1 MTSYKK
7 IEIRGKDLILSR
19 YTGLDPADEF
29 SVTFK
34 TLDESS
40 NYVIHRDILRHQ
52 LSQKQG
58 TVSTKTRSEV
68 RGGGKKPWRQ
78 KGTGRA
84 RAGTSRS
91 PLWRGG
97 GVVFPASTKSAKPKK
112 LNKKMYKSAM
122 RSIFSSLAKENRVF
136 LSDKINIENPKTKA
150 FVDFLNKNE
159 LKEGLFIV
167 DEISN
172 NLDLASRN
180 LPNVN
185 VTNLNTLNPI
195 NLLKF
200 NSIVISENCL
210 NLIEEKLS

>member
-1 MTSYKK
+1 MKLPFLKSSKTTEAEVSEK
-7 IEIRGKDLILSR
+7 IFGVEINKDLI
-19 YTGLDPADEF
+19 A
-29 SVTFK
+29 
-34 TLDESS
+34 
-40 NYVIHRDILRHQ
+40 Q
-52 LSQKQG
+52 LIKIYIENSHPGTKAQKN
-58 TVSTKTRSEV
+58 RSAV

-97 GVVFPASTKSAKPKK
+97 GVVFPASTKSAQQKK

-136 LSDKINIENPKTKA
+136 ISEQINVENPKTKE

-185 VTNLNTLNPI
+185 VSNINTLNPVS
-195 NLLKF
+195 LLKY
-200 NSIVISENCL
+200 NSVVIAKNCL

>member
-1 MTSYKK
+1 MKLPFLKSSKTTEAEVSEK
-7 IEIRGKDLILSR
+7 IFGVEINKDLI
-19 YTGLDPADEF
+19 A
-29 SVTFK
+29 
-34 TLDESS
+34 
-40 NYVIHRDILRHQ
+40 Q
-52 LSQKQG
+52 LIKIYIENSHPGTKAQKN
-58 TVSTKTRSEV
+58 RSAV

-97 GVVFPASTKSAKPKK
+97 GVIFPASTKSAKPKK

-136 LSDKINIENPKTKA
+136 LSDKINIENPKTKD
-150 FVDFLNKNE
+150 FVEFLKKNE

-167 DEISN
+167 EEISN
-172 NLDLASRN
+172 NLSLASRN

-200 NSIVISENCL
+200 NSVVIAENCL

>member
-1 MTSYKK
+1 MKLPFLKSSKTTEAEVSEK
-7 IEIRGKDLILSR
+7 IFGVEINKDLI
-19 YTGLDPADEF
+19 A
-29 SVTFK
+29 
-34 TLDESS
+34 
-40 NYVIHRDILRHQ
+40 Q
-52 LSQKQG
+52 LIKIYIENSHPGTKAQKN
-58 TVSTKTRSEV
+58 RSAV

-97 GVVFPASTKSAKPKK
+97 GVLFPASTKSAKPKT

-136 LSDKINIENPKTKA
+136 LSDQINIENPKTKDFA
-150 FVDFLNKNE
+150 DFLTRNE

-172 NLDLASRN
+172 NLSLASRN

-200 NSIVISENCL
+200 NSVVIAENCL

>member
-1 MTSYKK
+1 MKLPFLKSSKTTEAEVSEK
-7 IEIRGKDLILSR
+7 IFGVEINKDLI
-19 YTGLDPADEF
+19 A
-29 SVTFK
+29 
-34 TLDESS
+34 
-40 NYVIHRDILRHQ
+40 Q
-52 LSQKQG
+52 LIKIYIENSHPGTKAQKN
-58 TVSTKTRSEV
+58 RSAV

-136 LSDKINIENPKTKA
+136 LSDQINIENPKTKD
-150 FVDFLNKNE
+150 FVDFLRKNE

-172 NLDLASRN
+172 NLSLASRN

-200 NSIVISENCL
+200 NSVVIAENCL

>member
-1 MTSYKK
+1 MKLPFLKSSKTTEAEVSEK
-7 IEIRGKDLILSR
+7 IFGVEINKDLI
-19 YTGLDPADEF
+19 A
-29 SVTFK
+29 
-34 TLDESS
+34 
-40 NYVIHRDILRHQ
+40 Q
-52 LSQKQG
+52 LIKIYIENSHPGTKAQKN
-58 TVSTKTRSEV
+58 RSAV

-136 LSDKINIENPKTKA
+136 LSDQINIENPKNKD
-150 FVDFLNKNE
+150 FVDFLKKNE

-172 NLDLASRN
+172 NLSLASRN

-200 NSIVISENCL
+200 NSVVIAENCL

>member
-1 MTSYKK
+1 MKLPFLKSSKTTEAEVSEK
-7 IEIRGKDLILSR
+7 IFGVEINKDLIAQLIKIYIENSH
-19 YTGLDPADEF
+19 PA
-29 SVTFK
+29 TK
-34 TLDESS
+34 A
-40 NYVIHRDILRHQ
+40 
-52 LSQKQG
+52 QKN
-58 TVSTKTRSEV
+58 RSAV

-136 LSDKINIENPKTKA
+136 LSDQINIENPKTKD
-150 FVDFLNKNE
+150 FVDFLKKNE

-172 NLDLASRN
+172 NLSLASRN

-200 NSIVISENCL
+200 NSVVIAENCL

>member
-1 MTSYKK
+1 MKLPFLKSCKTTDAEVSEK
-7 IEIRGKDLILSR
+7 IFGVEVNKDLI
-19 YTGLDPADEF
+19 A
-29 SVTFK
+29 
-34 TLDESS
+34 
-40 NYVIHRDILRHQ
+40 Q
-52 LSQKQG
+52 LIKIYIENSHPGTKAQKN
-58 TVSTKTRSEV
+58 RSAV

-136 LSDKINIENPKTKA
+136 LSDQINIENPKTKD
-150 FVDFLNKNE
+150 FVDFLKKNE

-172 NLDLASRN
+172 NLSLASRN

-200 NSIVISENCL
+200 NSVVIAENCL
-210 NLIEEKLS
+210 NLIEEKLL

>member
-1 MTSYKK
+1 MKLPFLKSSKTTDAEVSDK
-7 IEIRGKDLILSR
+7 IFGVEINKDLI
-19 YTGLDPADEF
+19 A
-29 SVTFK
+29 
-34 TLDESS
+34 
-40 NYVIHRDILRHQ
+40 Q
-52 LSQKQG
+52 LIKIYIENSHPGTKAQKN
-58 TVSTKTRSEV
+58 RSAV

-136 LSDKINIENPKTKA
+136 LSDQINIENPKTKD
-150 FVDFLNKNE
+150 FVDFLKKNE

-172 NLDLASRN
+172 NLSLASRN

-185 VTNLNTLNPI
+185 VTNLNALNPI
-195 NLLKF
+195 SLLKF
-200 NSIVISENCL
+200 NSVVIAENCL

>member
-1 MTSYKK
+1 MKLPFLKSSKTTEAEVSEK
-7 IEIRGKDLILSR
+7 IFGVEINKDLI
-19 YTGLDPADEF
+19 A
-29 SVTFK
+29 
-34 TLDESS
+34 
-40 NYVIHRDILRHQ
+40 Q
-52 LSQKQG
+52 LIKIYIENSHPGTKAQKN
-58 TVSTKTRSEV
+58 RSAV

-122 RSIFSSLAKENRVF
+122 LSIFSSLAKENRVF
-136 LSDKINIENPKTKA
+136 LSDQINIENPKTKD
-150 FVDFLNKNE
+150 FVEFLKKNE

-172 NLDLASRN
+172 NLSLASRN

-200 NSIVISENCL
+200 NSVVISENCL

>member
-1 MTSYKK
+1 MKLPFLKSSKTTEAEVSEK
-7 IEIRGKDLILSR
+7 IFGVEINKDLI
-19 YTGLDPADEF
+19 A
-29 SVTFK
+29 
-34 TLDESS
+34 
-40 NYVIHRDILRHQ
+40 Q
-52 LSQKQG
+52 LIKIYIENSHPGTKAQKN
-58 TVSTKTRSEV
+58 RSAV

-78 KGTGRA
+78 KGTGTA

-136 LSDKINIENPKTKA
+136 LSDQINIENPKTKD
-150 FVDFLNKNE
+150 FVDFIKKNE

-172 NLDLASRN
+172 NLSLASRN

-200 NSIVISENCL
+200 NSVVIAENCL

>member
-1 MTSYKK
+1 MKLPFLKSSKTAEAEVPEK
-7 IEIRGKDLILSR
+7 IFGVEINKDLI
-19 YTGLDPADEF
+19 A
-29 SVTFK
+29 
-34 TLDESS
+34 
-40 NYVIHRDILRHQ
+40 Q
-52 LSQKQG
+52 LIKIYIENSHQG
-58 TVSTKTRSEV
+58 TKAQKNRSAV

-136 LSDKINIENPKTKA
+136 LFDQINIENPKTKD
-150 FVDFLNKNE
+150 FVEFLKKNE
-159 LKEGLFIV
+159 LEEGLFIV

-172 NLDLASRN
+172 NLSLASRN

-200 NSIVISENCL
+200 NSVVIAENCL

>member
-1 MTSYKK
+1 MKLPFLKSSKTTEAEVSEK
-7 IEIRGKDLILSR
+7 IFGVEINKDLI
-19 YTGLDPADEF
+19 A
-29 SVTFK
+29 
-34 TLDESS
+34 
-40 NYVIHRDILRHQ
+40 Q
-52 LSQKQG
+52 LIKIYIENSHPGTKAQKN
-58 TVSTKTRSEV
+58 RSAV

-136 LSDKINIENPKTKA
+136 LSDQINIENPKTKD
-150 FVDFLNKNE
+150 FVDFLKKNE

-172 NLDLASRN
+172 NLSLASRN

-200 NSIVISENCL
+200 NSVVIAENCL
-210 NLIEEKLS
+210 NPVSYTHLTLPTS

>member
-1 MTSYKK
+1 MKLPFLKSSKTTEAEVSEK
-7 IEIRGKDLILSR
+7 IFGVEINKDLI
-19 YTGLDPADEF
+19 A
-29 SVTFK
+29 
-34 TLDESS
+34 
-40 NYVIHRDILRHQ
+40 Q
-52 LSQKQG
+52 LIKIYIENSHPGTKAQKN
-58 TVSTKTRSEV
+58 RSAV

-136 LSDKINIENPKTKA
+136 LSDQINIENPKTKD
-150 FVDFLNKNE
+150 FIDFLKKNE

-172 NLDLASRN
+172 NLSLASRN

-200 NSIVISENCL
+200 NSVVIAENCL

>member
-1 MTSYKK
+1 MKLPFLKSSKTTEAEVSEK
-7 IEIRGKDLILSR
+7 IFGVEINNDLI
-19 YTGLDPADEF
+19 A
-29 SVTFK
+29 
-34 TLDESS
+34 
-40 NYVIHRDILRHQ
+40 Q
-52 LSQKQG
+52 LIKIYIENSHPGTKAQKN
-58 TVSTKTRSEV
+58 RSAV

-136 LSDKINIENPKTKA
+136 LSDQINIENPKTKD
-150 FVDFLNKNE
+150 FVDFLKKNE

-172 NLDLASRN
+172 NLSLASRN

-200 NSIVISENCL
+200 NSVVIAENCL
-210 NLIEEKLS
+210 NLIEEKLL

>member
-1 MTSYKK
+1 MKLPFLKSSKTTEAEVSEK
-7 IEIRGKDLILSR
+7 IFGVEINKDLI
-19 YTGLDPADEF
+19 A
-29 SVTFK
+29 
-34 TLDESS
+34 
-40 NYVIHRDILRHQ
+40 Q
-52 LSQKQG
+52 LIKIYIENSHPGTKAQKN
-58 TVSTKTRSEV
+58 RSAV

-136 LSDKINIENPKTKA
+136 LSEQINIENPKTKD
-150 FVDFLNKNE
+150 FVDFLKKNE

-172 NLDLASRN
+172 NLSLASRN

-200 NSIVISENCL
+200 NSVVIAENCL

>member
-1 MTSYKK
+1 MKLPFLKSSKTTEAEVSEK
-7 IEIRGKDLILSR
+7 IFGVEINKDLI
-19 YTGLDPADEF
+19 A
-29 SVTFK
+29 
-34 TLDESS
+34 
-40 NYVIHRDILRHQ
+40 Q
-52 LSQKQG
+52 LIKIYIENSHPGTKAQKN
-58 TVSTKTRSEV
+58 RAAV

-136 LSDKINIENPKTKA
+136 LSDQINIENPKTKD
-150 FVDFLNKNE
+150 FVDFLKKNE

-172 NLDLASRN
+172 NLSLASRN

-200 NSIVISENCL
+200 NSVVIAENCL

>member
-1 MTSYKK
+1 MKLPFLKSSK
-7 IEIRGKDLILSR
+7 ITEAEVSEKIFGVEINHDLI
-19 YTGLDPADEF
+19 A
-29 SVTFK
+29 
-34 TLDESS
+34 
-40 NYVIHRDILRHQ
+40 Q
-52 LSQKQG
+52 LIKIYIENSHPGTKAQKN
-58 TVSTKTRSEV
+58 RSAV

-97 GVVFPASTKSAKPKK
+97 GVVFPASTKSARPKK

-136 LSDKINIENPKTKA
+136 LSDQINIENPKTKD
-150 FVDFLNKNE
+150 FVDFLKKNE

-172 NLDLASRN
+172 NLSLASRN

-200 NSIVISENCL
+200 NSVVIAENCL

>member
-1 MTSYKK
+1 MKLPFLKSSKTTEAEVSEK
-7 IEIRGKDLILSR
+7 IFGVEINKDLI
-19 YTGLDPADEF
+19 A
-29 SVTFK
+29 
-34 TLDESS
+34 
-40 NYVIHRDILRHQ
+40 Q
-52 LSQKQG
+52 LIKIYIENSHPGTKAQKN
-58 TVSTKTRSEV
+58 RSAV

-136 LSDKINIENPKTKA
+136 LSDQINIEIPKTKD
-150 FVDFLNKNE
+150 FVDFLKKNE

-172 NLDLASRN
+172 NLSLASRN

-195 NLLKF
+195 NSLKF
-200 NSIVISENCL
+200 NSVVIAENCL
-210 NLIEEKLS
+210 DLIEEKLS

>member
-1 MTSYKK
+1 MKLPFLKSSKTTEAEVSEK
-7 IEIRGKDLILSR
+7 IFGVEINKDLI
-19 YTGLDPADEF
+19 A
-29 SVTFK
+29 
-34 TLDESS
+34 
-40 NYVIHRDILRHQ
+40 Q
-52 LSQKQG
+52 LIKIYIENSHPGTKAQKN
-58 TVSTKTRSEV
+58 RSAV

-136 LSDKINIENPKTKA
+136 LSDQINIENPKTKD
-150 FVDFLNKNE
+150 FVDFLEKNE

-172 NLDLASRN
+172 NLSLASRN

-200 NSIVISENCL
+200 NSVVIAENCL

>member
-1 MTSYKK
+1 MKLPFLKSSKTTEAEVSEK
-7 IEIRGKDLILSR
+7 IFGVEINNDLI
-19 YTGLDPADEF
+19 A
-29 SVTFK
+29 
-34 TLDESS
+34 
-40 NYVIHRDILRHQ
+40 Q
-52 LSQKQG
+52 LIKIYIENSHPGTKAQKN
-58 TVSTKTRSEV
+58 RSAV

-112 LNKKMYKSAM
+112 LNKKMYKSAL

-136 LSDKINIENPKTKA
+136 LSDQINIENPKTKD
-150 FVDFLNKNE
+150 FVDFLKKNE

-172 NLDLASRN
+172 NLSLASRN

-200 NSIVISENCL
+200 NSVVIAENCL

>member
-1 MTSYKK
+1 MKLPFLKSSKTAEAKVSEK
-7 IEIRGKDLILSR
+7 IFGVEINKDLI
-19 YTGLDPADEF
+19 A
-29 SVTFK
+29 
-34 TLDESS
+34 
-40 NYVIHRDILRHQ
+40 Q
-52 LSQKQG
+52 LIKIYIENSHPGTKAQKN
-58 TVSTKTRSEV
+58 RSAV

-97 GVVFPASTKSAKPKK
+97 GVVFPASTKSANPKK

-136 LSDKINIENPKTKA
+136 LSDQINIENPKTKD
-150 FVDFLNKNE
+150 FVEFLEKNG

-172 NLDLASRN
+172 NLSLASRN

-200 NSIVISENCL
+200 NSVVIAENCL

>member
-1 MTSYKK
+1 MKLPFLKSSKTKEAEVSDK
-7 IEIRGKDLILSR
+7 IFGVEINNDLI
-19 YTGLDPADEF
+19 A
-29 SVTFK
+29 
-34 TLDESS
+34 
-40 NYVIHRDILRHQ
+40 Q
-52 LSQKQG
+52 LVKIYIENSHPGTKAQKN
-58 TVSTKTRSEV
+58 RSAV

-97 GVVFPASTKSAKPKK
+97 GVVFPASTKSAQQKK

-136 LSDKINIENPKTKA
+136 ISEQINVENPKTKE

-185 VTNLNTLNPI
+185 VSNINTLNPVS
-195 NLLKF
+195 LLKY
-200 NSIVISENCL
+200 NSVVIAKNCL